1 MWVFT
6 KAFDS
11 FVVKIVLAIL
21 VIFCFMA
28 EGAAFIFG
36 VFLTAIFIGSM
47 LLYDSYR
54 REQKQ
59 HGKKDDS
66 PKH

>member
-11 FVVKIVLAIL
+11 FVVKIVLVIL

-28 EGAAFIFG
+28 EGTAFICG

-47 LLYDSYR
+47 LLYDSHR
-54 REQKQ
+54 R
-59 HGKKDDS
+59 
-66 PKH
+66 